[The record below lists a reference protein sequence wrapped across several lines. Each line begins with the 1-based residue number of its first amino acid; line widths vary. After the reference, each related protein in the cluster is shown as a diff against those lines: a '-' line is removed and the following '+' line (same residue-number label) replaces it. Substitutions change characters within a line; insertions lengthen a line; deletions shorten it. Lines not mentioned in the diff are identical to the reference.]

1 MKGTKDW
8 RGRPAADVPHCNQMW
23 ASEEFPKYLSLIPEA
38 IETPWNSGEKK
49 NEEKDNSYD
58 YVYI

>member
-1 MKGTKDW
+1 VKGTKDW

-23 ASEEFPKYLSLIPEA
+23 ASEEFPKYLSLMPEA

-49 NEEKDNSYD
+49 N
-58 YVYI
+58 